1 VYLESTPP
9 AGDVVLAGQHLWKAQ
24 EAIVGVLRDN
34 GSLLAFHPIRHSYP
48 HCWRHKTPVVFRA
61 TPQWFISMDKA
72 NLRNDAL
79 AAIDTVGWFPTWGK
93 ARIQSMVDGR
103 PDWTISRQRTWGV
116 PIALFTHRQTGE
128 IHPRSVELM
137 QQVADRVE
145 AEGIDVWYSLDA
157 AELLGAKRP
166 TTRRSPTSST
176 SGSIRA

>member
-1 VYLESTPP
+1 MVSQKYGLLDKYNAGQVTPIDGRGVYLESTPP

-103 PDWTISRQRTWGV
+103 PDWTISRQRTG
-116 PIALFTHRQTGE
+116 AC
-128 IHPRSVELM
+128 RSHC
-137 QQVADRVE
+137 
-145 AEGIDVWYSLDA
+145 
-157 AELLGAKRP
+157 
-166 TTRRSPTSST
+166 SPT
-176 SGSIRA
+176 GRPARSIRVRWS